1 MTQFYAIYHTFAVIV
16 CCFVFPCGLAK
27 NLEVSIATTTLIVYS
42 SPSLIYAQSAAGNRV
57 CVRNVA
63 IVA

>member
-1 MTQFYAIYHTFAVIV
+1 MPFITRSFAVIV

-27 NLEVSIATTTLIVYS
+27 NLEVSIATTTLIACS
-42 SPSLIYAQSAAGNRV
+42 APSLVYAQSAAAAGNRV
-57 CVRNVA
+57 CVRNAA